1 MRHHRMPTT
10 VLGLLAAT
18 ALVAC
23 TPADNSAA
31 PGTSEPP
38 ATVSTVTSTAGTRSP
53 DPTPPGTTPTAPED
67 DCTPGDLA
75 DSEFGGHLRTNR
87 ILTSTSEY
95 FHFRIQ
101 ENAYDSCRDLS
112 WVLLDGSI
120 GDINGDNARPAGT
133 VVLFT
138 GDGLVFNYQP
148 PLYAG
153 VENMERLDENAAL
166 VTWRHNQDPRTS
178 EESYSLEN
186 DHLELV
192 SYTTP
197 DDLRGSVPVIDFRNP
212 PLDSQAG
219 LPPAGNAHGSPY
231 AAEMSAGRYLLPLN
245 NEHTLQCDLGHDD
258 GRIADC
264 HALFEAH
271 WDDDGANHVTY
282 TISPARVETD
292 TTTAPDPTGLPS
304 LARDNM
310 YKVGNAVV
318 DLREPN
324 VAKIGLE
331 PGQGVH
337 ISPGYVGP
345 FND

>member
-1 MRHHRMPTT
+1 M
-10 VLGLLAAT
+10 
-18 ALVAC
+18 
-23 TPADNSAA
+23 
-31 PGTSEPP
+31 
-38 ATVSTVTSTAGTRSP
+38 
-53 DPTPPGTTPTAPED
+53 
-67 DCTPGDLA
+67 
-75 DSEFGGHLRTNR
+75 
-87 ILTSTSEY
+87 
-95 FHFRIQ
+95 
-101 ENAYDSCRDLS
+101 
-112 WVLLDGSI
+112 LLDGSI

-292 TTTAPDPTGLPS
+292 TTTAPDQTGLPS

-310 YKVGNAVV
+310 YRVGNAVV